1 MNDTMVLPRMNDR
14 SLAGY
19 WVEVN
24 GYRAATGVRLKGYQ
38 LGGYASATEVRAVAQ
53 LRLRVRRVAWRME
66 GIAAQSFAF
75 QWLRNGWEMRQII
88 ASLADEQMY
97 VHLVPDGDAYYEFSV
112 RPIFFPQQ
120 DHDRAPCAVVPIRE
134 GAGR

>member
-1 MNDTMVLPRMNDR
+1 MSDTMVLPRLNAR
-14 SLAGY
+14 SLGGY

-24 GYRAATGVRLKGYQ
+24 GYRAATGVHLKGYQ
-38 LGGYASATEVRAVAQ
+38 LGGWACTTEVRAVAQ

-66 GIAAQSFAF
+66 GFAARSAAF
-75 QWLRNGWEMRQII
+75 QWLRDGWEARQII

-97 VHLVPDGDAYYEFSV
+97 VHLVSDGDAYYEFSV

-120 DHDRAPCAVVPIRE
+120 DPDRAPCPVVPIRA
-134 GAGR
+134 GAGQ